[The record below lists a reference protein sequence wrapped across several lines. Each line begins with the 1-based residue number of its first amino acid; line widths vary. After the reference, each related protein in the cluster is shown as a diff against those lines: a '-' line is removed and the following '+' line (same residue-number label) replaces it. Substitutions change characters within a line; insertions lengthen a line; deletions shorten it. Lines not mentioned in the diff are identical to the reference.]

1 VEITVKKQENGCVSR
16 YLNERAAVGLT
27 VEARGPFGQ
36 FHFNEHVHKRIVLF
50 AGGSGITPLMSMLR
64 YIDDLALDIQVT
76 LFYSVRTRGDII
88 FAEELGSLQERLPG
102 FCRVIVLTKPDDQ
115 WFGARGRISR
125 ELIVQHMSEIIGHTF
140 FLCGPQAFMDH
151 INGVLLALG
160 VPLERIMQES
170 FGGIKTNAS
179 TRLDG
184 EGSVGVVDFAASGRT
199 SSLSP
204 GQTLLEAAD
213 GAGVSIPSACRQ
225 GRCGTCATRL
235 LEGDVR
241 MASEE
246 GLDPALKAQGYILTC
261 VARAQGKV
269 CLDA

>member
-64 YIDDLALDIQVT
+64 YIDDLALDTQVT
-76 LFYSVRTRGDII
+76 LFYSVRTRADII
-88 FAEELGSLQERLPG
+88 FAEELGSLQERVSG
-102 FCRVIVLTKPDDQ
+102 FCRVIVLTQPDDG

-125 ELIVQHMSEIIGHTF
+125 ELIVQHLSEIIGYTF

-151 INGVLLALG
+151 INRVLAALG

-170 FGGIKTNAS
+170 FGGIQANVSA
-179 TRLDG
+179 RLDG
-184 EGSVGVVDFAASGRT
+184 DGSVGVVDFAGSGK
-199 SSLSP
+199 SFSLSP
-204 GQTLLEAAD
+204 GQTLLEGAEA
-213 GAGVSIPSACRQ
+213 AGVKIPSACRQ

-235 LEGDVR
+235 LKGDVR
-241 MASEE
+241 MATEE

-261 VARAQGKV
+261 VAQAQGRV
-269 CLDA
+269 RLDA